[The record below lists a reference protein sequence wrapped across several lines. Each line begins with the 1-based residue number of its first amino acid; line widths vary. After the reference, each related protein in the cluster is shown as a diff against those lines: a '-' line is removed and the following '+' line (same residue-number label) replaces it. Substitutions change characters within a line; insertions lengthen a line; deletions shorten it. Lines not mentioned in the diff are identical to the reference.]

1 MFSVQQKRD
10 ISDAVQKILRAT
22 AHAEL
27 PTSGEVS
34 FKLHVDGA
42 EEWSFADIKNN
53 GAIGN
58 PGLNPHNEL
67 MASISEEDGRGLI
80 EKAQA
85 VPYVASMRQSPP
97 MPDPRNTP
105 EEFFSG
111 RWLAAYKDMVKAEI
125 QQLVDRMNSLV
136 KSVEGFAQSGVD
148 YQTRIHRLEDR
159 DKIKDALY
167 SELGAQIDK
176 LDNFLTPIM
185 EDNLIQHHSD
195 QLEQLMTSIRQLGT
209 GKAT

>member
-1 MFSVQQKRD
+1 MFSVSQKRD

-22 AHAEL
+22 SHPEL
-27 PTSGEVS
+27 PTTGEVS

-42 EEWSFADIKNN
+42 EEWSFADIQNN
-53 GAIGN
+53 GAVGN

-67 MASISEEDGRGLI
+67 MDSLPEEEARSLIS
-80 EKAQA
+80 KAQDL
-85 VPYVASMRQSPP
+85 PLPDPP

-111 RWLAAYKDMVKAEI
+111 RWLAAYKEMVKAEI

-136 KSVEGFAQSGVD
+136 KAVEGFAQDTRNSE
-148 YQTRIHRLEDR
+148 TRIQRLEDR
-159 DKIKDALY
+159 DRIQDQLSAEVSNAMNKM
-167 SELGAQIDK
+167 QT
-176 LDNFLTPIM
+176 FLTPIM

-195 QLEQLMTSIRQLGT
+195 QLENLMISIRQLGR
-209 GKAT
+209 KAT